1 MKSIMMSP
9 ISGAAGTVYP
19 SGTHECTAGF

>member
-1 MKSIMMSP
+1 MKSIMMSA

>member
-1 MKSIMMSP
+1 MKSIMMSA
-9 ISGAAGTVYP
+9 ISGAVGTVYP